1 MSLLSLYQQ
10 KFLARDLKDHFIIMN
25 TNQRVRIKTQQMNI
39 NIFFNQIL
47 LELIYFL
54 FWFIQIKIPV
64 LKDLK
69 LEDIIYQKTKS
80 KKITLS

>member
-25 TNQRVRIKTQQMNI
+25 TKQRVRIKTQQMNI

-54 FWFIQIKIPV
+54 F
-64 LKDLK
+64 
-69 LEDIIYQKTKS
+69 
-80 KKITLS
+80 